1 MLVTLQDFRV
11 EEDPKRCRSQDPRS
25 SSLKELYLFIVV
37 AMIIVFTLTSV
48 LTRSE
53 DGERVGQGR
62 QNDRSSTE
70 EE

>member
-11 EEDPKRCRSQDPRS
+11 EEDSKKCRSQDSRPL
-25 SSLKELYLFIVV
+25 SLKELYLFIVV
-37 AMIIVFTLTSV
+37 AVIIVFTLTSV

-62 QNDRSSTE
+62 QNDLSSTKKE
-70 EE
+70 